1 MSRIEEA
8 LKKAREEQ
16 DRSPASSLD
25 RPALPGEPAA
35 VPSPALFDAP
45 WIFADAPERAA
56 ADGGR
61 EAPAGGIVRGAVH
74 AGERSQSIVQG
85 PWHGTSEEATAPGA
99 AGSLGV
105 FKGFAPEV
113 AERIVVTSGMRGEIV
128 EQYRKLAGY
137 LHHVQIER
145 GVKVVMVTSAIP
157 SEGKTLTT
165 TNLALTLSESYHRSV
180 LLVDADLRRP
190 SMHDI
195 FKVPNVSGLGDGLRA
210 GPDQR
215 LALVQVS
222 PRLMLLPAGRPDADP
237 MAGLTSERMQQIL
250 TEASASFDWVL
261 IDTPP
266 VGLLPDAKILAGMA
280 DCALLVVHAGKTPH
294 ALVTRAVEA
303 VGRERILGVV
313 LNHAQVGITGNS
325 EYAGYYERYGR
336 KSSKNEKR

>member
-8 LKKAREEQ
+8 LKKAREQ
-16 DRSPASSLD
+16 GASPASSSD
-25 RPALPGEPAA
+25 HSALPVEPSA

-56 ADGGR
+56 AGG
-61 EAPAGGIVRGAVH
+61 EAPPGGIVRAAGHV
-74 AGERSQSIVQG
+74 GERSQSIVQG
-85 PWHGTSEEATAPGA
+85 PWHGTSEGQAVPGSS
-99 AGSLGV
+99 GSLGV

-113 AERIVVTSGMRGEIV
+113 AERIVVTSGMRSEII

-137 LHHVQIER
+137 LHHAQIER

-157 SEGKTLTT
+157 AEGKTLTT

-180 LLVDADLRRP
+180 LLIDADLRRP
-190 SMHDI
+190 SMHDV

-210 GPDQR
+210 GADQR
-215 LALVQVS
+215 LPLVQVS
-222 PRLMLLPAGRPDADP
+222 QRLMLLPAGRPDSDP
-237 MAGLTSERMQQIL
+237 MAGLTSDRMRQIL

-280 DCALLVVHAGKTPH
+280 DGALLVVHAGKTPH

-303 VGRERILGVV
+303 IGRERILGVV
-313 LNHAQVGITGNS
+313 LNHAEVGITGNS
-325 EYAGYYERYGR
+325 EYAGYYERYGH
-336 KSSKNEKR
+336 KSSKVEKR